1 MSRAR
6 QGYLMW
12 VMMLTYL
19 LNFLDRQVVNIVA
32 EPIRRDLGL
41 LDWQLGLL
49 TGTAFAVLYSVATI
63 PIARLS
69 DRGDRVWILGV
80 SVGFWSLCTA
90 LCGLAARFPQL
101 LAARFL
107 VGLGEAGFAAPAQSL
122 IADSTPPE
130 RRARALGV
138 YSLGVPL
145 GALMG
150 MALGGVVAQV
160 WGWRWAF
167 LLPGGLGVVLAM
179 VIVSTV
185 AEPRRDRSP
194 EQAPASVQERLGRLM
209 VQLATSPSYVFL
221 TAGAALSAYVGFSTQ
236 AFFASFFL
244 RAHADEVRAVSG
256 PLGSLALVGIMIGT
270 ILGLG
275 GLLGTYF
282 GGIVA
287 DWASGRWRGG
297 YLLVPAVSMAVLAP
311 LMAATFLSHGLAA
324 SLVMMALASV
334 FKSTWYAPTY
344 AAAHSLVQPQS
355 RALAT
360 ALLLLIVNLIGQGLG
375 PLTTGMIS
383 TLLSAQLGPVEGL
396 RWALAAVA
404 VPSLLSAVF
413 YWLGSR
419 SFDVERVS

>member
-1 MSRAR
+1 
-6 QGYLMW
+6 
-12 VMMLTYL
+12 
-19 LNFLDRQVVNIVA
+19 
-32 EPIRRDLGL
+32 
-41 LDWQLGLL
+41 
-49 TGTAFAVLYSVATI
+49 
-63 PIARLS
+63 
-69 DRGDRVWILGV
+69 
-80 SVGFWSLCTA
+80 
-90 LCGLAARFPQL
+90 
-101 LAARFL
+101 
-107 VGLGEAGFAAPAQSL
+107 
-122 IADSTPPE
+122 
-130 RRARALGV
+130 
-138 YSLGVPL
+138 
-145 GALMG
+145 MG
-150 MALGGVVAQV
+150 MALGGIVAQV

-179 VIVSTV
+179 VIVSTI

-194 EQAPASVQERLGRLM
+194 EQAPASAQERLGRLM

-287 DWASGRWRGG
+287 DWANGRWRGG

-311 LMAATFLSHGLAA
+311 LMAATFLSHGLTA

-375 PLTTGMIS
+375 PLTTGTIS